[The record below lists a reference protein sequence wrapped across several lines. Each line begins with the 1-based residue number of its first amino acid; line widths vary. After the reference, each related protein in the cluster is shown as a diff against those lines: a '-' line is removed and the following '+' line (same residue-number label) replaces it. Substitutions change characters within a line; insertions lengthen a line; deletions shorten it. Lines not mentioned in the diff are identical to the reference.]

1 MKKIHFSVLR
11 TAMLSAVL
19 TCVLAV
25 SAYAAD
31 TGVISGDVVN
41 ARKGPGTGYER
52 VEMLAKG
59 KKVTI
64 LGEENGWY
72 KIKWGDSTGY
82 VSSDYIAVSSS
93 SSQSAAS
100 TKDANATITGGST
113 INVRSGPGTGHSR
126 IAMVG
131 TGKRVQLL
139 GQEGDWCRIAF
150 DGKTGYVL
158 GTFLIPDGSAAPV
171 VPEKQP
177 APVVEEPAPAE
188 EPAPVVEEPAPVV
201 ESTPAEQPAPA
212 VETAPAEQTVPAA
225 ESMPMEQ
232 NSVMAAGTVQ
242 GGSTINVR
250 SGPGTGYSRIAMV
263 GTGKRVSLLS
273 EEGGWFQ
280 IGFDGK
286 TGYVLG
292 DYINPDDGAMNLLLM
307 AEGAQSVS
315 LGDEP
320 LIPAG
325 TAEASSVAAGTSAD
339 APDNAGARTGY
350 ITGGTINV
358 RSGPDTGFQRLT
370 QVNTGKKVTI
380 LGEEKGW
387 VKISF
392 GNITGYVLQDYVT
405 DSEPLAASELGA
417 KVVALA
423 RQYAGTR
430 YVYGGS
436 TPNGFDCSG
445 FTMYLYKQFGRS
457 LPHTASGQYANC
469 GVKLS
474 SRSELQPGDLV
485 FFSSSGSNG
494 RINHVG
500 IYMGN
505 GDVIHARYSIGR
517 VHINNLSEEYYNRNY
532 VGAVRIS

>member
-11 TAMLSAVL
+11 TAMLSAAL

-82 VSSDYIAVSSS
+82 VSRDYIAVSSS
-93 SSQSAAS
+93 SSQSTAS
-100 TKDANATITGGST
+100 AKDANATITGGST

-171 VPEKQP
+171 VSEKQP
-177 APVVEEPAPAE
+177 APVIEESAPAE
-188 EPAPVVEEPAPVV
+188 EPAPAAETAPVEVPAPVV
-201 ESTPAEQPAPA
+201 ESTSAEQPAPTM
-212 VETAPAEQTVPAA
+212 EQTAPTSESTVAEQG
-225 ESMPMEQ
+225 
-232 NSVMAAGTVQ
+232 SVMAAGTVQ

-250 SGPGTGYSRIAMV
+250 SGPGTGYSRVAMV
-263 GTGKRVSLLS
+263 GAGKRVSLLS

-307 AEGAQSVS
+307 AEGAQNVS

-339 APDNAGARTGY
+339 APDNVGARTGY

-358 RSGPDTGFQRLT
+358 RSGPDTSFQRLT

-380 LGEEKGW
+380 LGEENGW

-405 DSEPLAASELGA
+405 DSEPLAASEQGA

-423 RQYAGTR
+423 RQYVGTR

-517 VHINNLSEEYYNRNY
+517 VHINNLSEDYYNRNY